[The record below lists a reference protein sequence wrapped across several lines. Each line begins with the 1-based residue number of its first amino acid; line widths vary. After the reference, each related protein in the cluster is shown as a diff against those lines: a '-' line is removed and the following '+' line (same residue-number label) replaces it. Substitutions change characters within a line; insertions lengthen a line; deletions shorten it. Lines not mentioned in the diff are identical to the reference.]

1 MPIIKPFMA
10 SRKFFA
16 TIGDG
21 TGTGATFA
29 IAATAFTDD
38 TGAAAT
44 AFPGS
49 LAYYVLYI
57 NAQPQT
63 ADTST
68 LTPTEI
74 TIPGGDVLDPATP
87 ILIEV
92 VVN

>member
-1 MPIIKPFMA
+1 MA
-10 SRKFFA
+10 SRKFSA

-29 IAATAFTDD
+29 IAATTFIDD
-38 TGAAAT
+38 TGATAT
-44 AFPGS
+44 AFPAS
-49 LAYYVLYI
+49 FAYYVLYI

-68 LTPTEI
+68 LTTTTTI
-74 TIPGGDVLDPATP
+74 TIPGGDVLDDATP
-87 ILIEV
+87 ILVEI

>member
-10 SRKFFA
+10 SRKYTA

-29 IAATAFTDD
+29 IPATTFTDD
-38 TGAAAT
+38 TGAAVT
-44 AFPGS
+44 AFPAS
-49 LAYYVLYI
+49 FAYYVLYI
-57 NAQPQT
+57 NAQIQT

-68 LTPTEI
+68 LTTTTI
-74 TIPGGDVLDPATP
+74 TIPDGDTLDDATP
-87 ILIEV
+87 IVIEV

>member
-10 SRKFFA
+10 SRKFSA

-29 IAATAFTDD
+29 IPATSFTDD

-49 LAYYVLYI
+49 FAYYVLYI
-57 NAQPQT
+57 NAQIQT

-68 LTPTEI
+68 LTTTTI
-74 TIPGGDVLDPATP
+74 TIPDGDTLDPGTP
-87 ILIEV
+87 IVVEV
-92 VVN
+92 VIN

>member
-10 SRKFFA
+10 SRKFTA

-29 IAATAFTDD
+29 IPATAFTDD
-38 TGAAAT
+38 TGAAVT
-44 AFPGS
+44 AFPAS
-49 LAYYVLYI
+49 FAYYVLYI

-68 LTPTEI
+68 LTTTTI
-74 TIPGGDVLDPATP
+74 TIPDADVLDDATP

>member
-10 SRKFFA
+10 SRKFTA

-29 IAATAFTDD
+29 IAATTFLDD

-44 AFPGS
+44 AFPAS
-49 LAYYVLYI
+49 FAYYVLYI

-68 LTPTEI
+68 LTTTTI
-74 TIPGGDVLDPATP
+74 TIPDGDVLDPATP
-87 ILIEV
+87 ILVEV

>member
-10 SRKFFA
+10 SRKFSA

-21 TGTGATFA
+21 TGTGAAFA
-29 IAATAFTDD
+29 IAATAFLTDA
-38 TGAAAT
+38 GLPAT

-49 LAYYVLYI
+49 FAYYVLYI
-57 NAQPQT
+57 NSQIQN

-68 LTPTEI
+68 ITTTTL
-74 TIPGGDVLDPATP
+74 TIPGGDALDPETP
-87 ILIEV
+87 IVIEV